1 MTGIVIFAHGSSVET
16 ANEAVRVISRNV
28 ASAGGFP
35 LASTAFLEMGQP
47 DLPTAV
53 EQLRAQGATKIIV
66 LPYFLTTGIHLK
78 RDLPRI
84 VSEILEI
91 QKGISIEIAPPLDGH
106 PALESI
112 LLDRAKEALQK

>member
-16 ANEAVRVISRNV
+16 ANEAVRAVSRNV
-28 ASAGGFP
+28 AAAGGFP
-35 LASTAFLEMGQP
+35 LASTAFLEMGKP
-47 DLPTAV
+47 DLPAAV
-53 EQLRAQGATKIIV
+53 EQLVAQGVNKIIV

-84 VSEILEI
+84 VGEILEI
-91 QKGISIEIAPPLDGH
+91 QKDIAIEIAPPLDGH

-112 LLDRAKEALQK
+112 LLDRAKEALRT